1 MVAGNLMTNYLFNK
15 TQRYFFILLAILYC
29 IFSLYTCEDLKLNAN
44 IYFQPYSNIVFVFA
58 VAVAL
63 FLMKRKNWKT
73 KIKLLTLAVVLIFM
87 TFNTMLQLHIM
98 HNVGSK
104 ILNEERAMSTEK
116 IISFDNVEKQS
127 KWIANEI
134 QFEVYYRIG
143 KIILLDILAIFAFF
157 AI

>member
-1 MVAGNLMTNYLFNK
+1 
-15 TQRYFFILLAILYC
+15 
-29 IFSLYTCEDLKLNAN
+29 
-44 IYFQPYSNIVFVFA
+44 
-58 VAVAL
+58 
-63 FLMKRKNWKT
+63 
-73 KIKLLTLAVVLIFM
+73 
-87 TFNTMLQLHIM
+87 MLQLHIM